1 MPNRKFKGAQRL
13 KNNLIY
19 CGALLVFRLARL
31 IPLRWGIR
39 LGVILGGAAWL
50 VLGHERRCSLAHL
63 KVAFPDW
70 TDAERAATGQASFR
84 HLGRCLFEL
93 FHFDE
98 ILATIGTDHPTVVFQ
113 GRENMVRALEEG
125 RGGLFFTG
133 HIGNWELMAATV
145 THSGL
150 PGNEIVRR
158 LYDDRLDRLLNDHRR
173 KYKYKP
179 MTRGGAQL
187 VEDITNTL
195 MNNELI
201 GLLLDQDTKV
211 RGVFADWFGH
221 PAWTP
226 SGPAYLA
233 YTADLNIMF
242 LENYRKP
249 DGTYVVNVS
258 APLPRPMT
266 GDLKADIQA
275 YTQMMNDRLCD
286 HIRQY
291 PEQWV
296 WMHRRWKTRPPG
308 EPPEKH
314 PAPRPPK
321 PYHVK
326 RRLARWL
333 ARPVQNVSW
342 ETAARVGEYLGGCW
356 RRLLPGRAQEIRAR
370 LAAALPDSNESHR
383 AAILRAAFAGQGR
396 TLVEYARHRRMD
408 RAFFEERVT
417 LEGEERLATALREGR
432 GVILATGPFTAWEI
446 ALWKLAVLGYSLHVT
461 IPPHPDKFLDLRR
474 TWMRR
479 APGVTP
485 HRPSIAAAAA
495 RRALANGELWAALP
509 LPDDSEEGVPVEFLG
524 RPLKLSALPARLARE
539 SGAPVLPLFSDRP
552 APGRYRITIGEPLTP
567 AADDAATT
575 RGLAALLAAR
585 ITAEP
590 QTWPWTFPAK

>member
-1 MPNRKFKGAQRL
+1 MPDRKFKSGQRL

-31 IPLRWGIR
+31 IPLHCGVR
-39 LGVILGGAAWL
+39 LGTALGGAAWH
-50 VLGHERRCSLAHL
+50 VLGHERRCSLVHL
-63 KVAFPDW
+63 KTAFPEW
-70 TDAERAATGQASFR
+70 TDAERTATGQASFR

-98 ILATIGTDHPTVVFQ
+98 ILATIGTDKPYVVFQ
-113 GRENMVRALEEG
+113 GRENMVKALEQG

-158 LYDDRLDRLLNDHRR
+158 LYDERIDRLLNDHRR

-179 MTRGGAQL
+179 MTRGGKQL

-211 RGVFADWFGH
+211 RGVFADWFGY

-233 YTADLNIMF
+233 YSADLNIMF

-258 APLPRPMT
+258 EPLPRPMT

-275 YTQMMNDRLCD
+275 YTQIMNDRLCD

-296 WMHRRWKTRPPG
+296 WMHRRWKTRPPD

-321 PYHVK
+321 PYYFK
-326 RRLARWL
+326 RRAARLL
-333 ARPVQNVSW
+333 ARPVQNCSW
-342 ETAARVGEYLGGCW
+342 ETAARLGEYLGVCW
-356 RRLLPGRAQEIRAR
+356 RRLLPGRAKIVREH
-370 LAAALPDSNESHR
+370 LAAAMPESEASRH
-383 AAILRAAFAGQGR
+383 ASLLQAAFADRGK

-408 RAFFEERVT
+408 AAFFAERVT
-417 LEGEERLATALREGR
+417 LEGEEHLAAACRAGH
-432 GVILATGPFTAWEI
+432 GVILTTGPFAAWDI
-446 ALWKLAVLGYSLHVT
+446 ALWKLAVLGYSLHAT
-461 IPPHPDKFLDLRR
+461 IPPHPDKFLDLRQA
-474 TWMRR
+474 WMRR
-479 APGVTP
+479 AHGVTP
-485 HRPSIAAAAA
+485 HRPSAAAAAA
-495 RRALANGELWAALP
+495 RRALANGEIWVSMP
-509 LPDDSEEGVPVEFLG
+509 LPDNSEEGVTVDFLG

-539 SGAPVLPLFSDRP
+539 TGAPVLPLFSTRP
-552 APGRYRITIGEPLTP
+552 ATGRYHVTLGAPLP
-567 AADDAATT
+567 QDLDDPTATRRFT
-575 RGLAALLAAR
+575 AVLTAQ
-585 ITAEP
+585 IMAEP
-590 QTWPWTFPAK
+590 HSWPWLFSVK

>member
-1 MPNRKFKGAQRL
+1 
-13 KNNLIY
+13 
-19 CGALLVFRLARL
+19 
-31 IPLRWGIR
+31 
-39 LGVILGGAAWL
+39 
-50 VLGHERRCSLAHL
+50 
-63 KVAFPDW
+63 
-70 TDAERAATGQASFR
+70 
-84 HLGRCLFEL
+84 
-93 FHFDE
+93 
-98 ILATIGTDHPTVVFQ
+98 
-113 GRENMVRALEEG
+113 
-125 RGGLFFTG
+125 
-133 HIGNWELMAATV
+133 
-145 THSGL
+145 
-150 PGNEIVRR
+150 
-158 LYDDRLDRLLNDHRR
+158 
-173 KYKYKP
+173 

-314 PAPRPPK
+314 PPAAPK

-333 ARPVQNVSW
+333 ARPVQNVSGNGGACRRISRRLLAA
-342 ETAARVGEYLGGCW
+342 TAARP
-356 RRLLPGRAQEIRAR
+356 RTRDPRAPGRG
-370 LAAALPDSNESHR
+370 AAGQQRVPPGG
-383 AAILRAAFAGQGR
+383 ILRAAFAGQGR
-396 TLVEYARHRRMD
+396 TLVEYARHRRWI
-408 RAFFEERVT
+408 
-417 LEGEERLATALREGR
+417 G
-432 GVILATGPFTAWEI
+432 
-446 ALWKLAVLGYSLHVT
+446 
-461 IPPHPDKFLDLRR
+461 
-474 TWMRR
+474 
-479 APGVTP
+479 
-485 HRPSIAAAAA
+485 
-495 RRALANGELWAALP
+495 
-509 LPDDSEEGVPVEFLG
+509 
-524 RPLKLSALPARLARE
+524 
-539 SGAPVLPLFSDRP
+539 LFSRN
-552 APGRYRITIGEPLTP
+552 A
-567 AADDAATT
+567 
-575 RGLAALLAAR
+575 
-585 ITAEP
+585 
-590 QTWPWTFPAK
+590 